1 MAHAD
6 GARYLVKLYESPS
19 TAKVVLAH
27 ISALQKLGH
36 KPVLT
41 ATKGSYGVYA
51 TTSGTAP
58 FTPAERR
65 DFHRLTA
72 AL

>member
-1 MAHAD
+1 MHAD
-6 GARYLVKLYESPS
+6 GARYLVKLYKSPS

-27 ISALQKLGH
+27 IKALQKLAH

-41 ATKGSYGVYA
+41 TTKGSYGIYA
-51 TTSGTAP
+51 TADGTAP
-58 FTPAERR
+58 FTAAQRR
-65 DFHRLTA
+65 DFLRLTG